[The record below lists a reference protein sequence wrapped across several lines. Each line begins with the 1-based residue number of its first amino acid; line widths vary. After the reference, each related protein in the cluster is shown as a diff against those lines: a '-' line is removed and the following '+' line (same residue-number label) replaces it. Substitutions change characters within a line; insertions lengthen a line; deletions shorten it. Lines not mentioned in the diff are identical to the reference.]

1 MNRHA
6 LLGLL
11 LFGPFLSPLPSLA
24 QTKLGL
30 AWQYPADKNVRKDAA
45 VIATTDFESDDW
57 RRMWTGGKRDTVSI
71 APITGSFALGP
82 SKNAALSI
90 KVPKG
95 EHYGASIHYQFKDQL
110 GVEPEEI
117 YFRYYLRLG
126 EDWNP
131 ERGGK
136 LPGIGATY
144 NRGGWGGRPSDGRN
158 GWSARGQFKGQKNG
172 LTEIGFYCYH
182 ADMKG
187 PYGSTWMWDENRF
200 KGLKN
205 NRWYCIEQYAKLN
218 TPGQNDGILRGWV
231 DGKPVFEKTDLRM
244 RDIPDLKI
252 ENIWLNL
259 YHGGQWTASTD
270 DHLFIDD
277 IIIAKEYIGPKAP

>member
-1 MNRHA
+1 
-6 LLGLL
+6 
-11 LFGPFLSPLPSLA
+11 
-24 QTKLGL
+24 
-30 AWQYPADKNVRKDAA
+30 
-45 VIATTDFESDDW
+45 
-57 RRMWTGGKRDTVSI
+57 
-71 APITGSFALGP
+71 
-82 SKNAALSI
+82 
-90 KVPKG
+90 
-95 EHYGASIHYQFKDQL
+95 
-110 GVEPEEI
+110 
-117 YFRYYLRLG
+117 
-126 EDWNP
+126 
-131 ERGGK
+131 
-136 LPGIGATY
+136 
-144 NRGGWGGRPSDGRN
+144 
-158 GWSARGQFKGQKNG
+158 
-172 LTEIGFYCYH
+172 
-182 ADMKG
+182 MKG
-187 PYGSTWMWDENRF
+187 PYGSTWRWDENRF